1 MPQIH
6 ALPSFHLR
14 LLFIL
19 NVIALFTS
27 TLRLRRAV
35 AESPEIISPPLHVAC
50 TLQPVERWVLD
61 DWYVSGGHALHVRCA
76 VAVSADMSWPGPHV
90 GCVTHSV
97 SRCCVASW
105 YSSVPHGPHTPAFV
119 VLYAEIFCPAPQY
132 GCATQA
138 PPDR

>member
-1 MPQIH
+1 MR
-6 ALPSFHLR
+6 F
-14 LLFIL
+14 
-19 NVIALFTS
+19 
-27 TLRLRRAV
+27 
-35 AESPEIISPPLHVAC
+35 
-50 TLQPVERWVLD
+50 
-61 DWYVSGGHALHVRCA
+61 A